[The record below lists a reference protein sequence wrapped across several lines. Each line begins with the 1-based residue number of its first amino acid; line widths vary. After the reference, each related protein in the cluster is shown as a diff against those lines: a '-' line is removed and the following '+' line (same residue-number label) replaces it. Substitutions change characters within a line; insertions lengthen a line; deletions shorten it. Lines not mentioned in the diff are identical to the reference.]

1 MAGYKNFEVDRN
13 KYKRMNVFDSV
24 KGNKKTQ
31 TKSEK
36 LMEGVDIWTSFYR
49 ANPHRFARDYLG
61 INLKIFQAII
71 INMMMI
77 NHYFMYL
84 ASRGQVALSQRKLA
98 SNKSGQNR

>member
-1 MAGYKNFEVDRN
+1 MAGYKNFEVNRN
-13 KYKRMNVFDSV
+13 KYKKMNVFDSV
-24 KGNKKTQ
+24 KNNKKPK

-49 ANPHRFARDYLG
+49 ANPHRFAKDYLG
-61 INLKIFQAII
+61 VNLKVFQAII

-84 ASRGQVALSQRKLA
+84 ASRG
-98 SNKSGQNR
+98 